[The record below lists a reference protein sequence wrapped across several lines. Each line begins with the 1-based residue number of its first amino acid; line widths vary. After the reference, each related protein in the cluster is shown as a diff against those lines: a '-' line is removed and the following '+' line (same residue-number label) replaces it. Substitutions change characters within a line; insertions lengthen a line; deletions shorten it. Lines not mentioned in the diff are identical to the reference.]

1 MTALPLVFAIDVTFI
16 DGLLKRLIDQL
27 AAIPTIV
34 GILSLLA
41 AAVIM
46 ANTVSL
52 TMLERRHQIGVLKAL
67 GLKRGRVLRVV
78 LLENTVIGLLGG
90 VLGIGLSSLGVS
102 ILTTLGIGLTI
113 PIPREATLIT
123 LLLIVASVVI
133 AWVAT
138 LLSARVAIR
147 ETVAKILRYE

>member
-1 MTALPLVFAIDVTFI
+1 ANAYLPPDIEGVQPAYRINVVQVDAEHVNQFLTNLTAVPLLFAVDVSLI

-27 AAIPTIV
+27 AAIPTVV

-52 TMLERRHQIGVLKAL
+52 TMLERRQQIGILKAI

-78 LLENTVIGLLGG
+78 
-90 VLGIGLSSLGVS
+90 
-102 ILTTLGIGLTI
+102 
-113 PIPREATLIT
+113 
-123 LLLIVASVVI
+123 
-133 AWVAT
+133 
-138 LLSARVAIR
+138 
-147 ETVAKILRYE
+147 